1 MKALSRSSEWPHIE
15 SKIRL
20 VVKSSPFFTVN
31 SAMPAKGQLHLC
43 ENTTSTRARL
53 QINFACPFLGKI
65 FLICDFIFFLSGFSF
80 ANIHESLDSRGKKG
94 YFLAPLNHFHP
105 LHRHINISWV
115 ITGESSPRHIAS
127 GLTQTRKPRFPS
139 ASRQP
144 LSYTLT
150 IHDSFSKWI

>member
-1 MKALSRSSEWPHIE
+1 MKARSRSSEWPHIE

-65 FLICDFIFFLSGFSF
+65 FLICDFIFCLSGFSF
-80 ANIHESLDSRGKKG
+80 ANIHESQDSRGEKRL
-94 YFLAPLNHFHP
+94 FF
-105 LHRHINISWV
+105 
-115 ITGESSPRHIAS
+115 SSS
-127 GLTQTRKPRFPS
+127 
-139 ASRQP
+139 QP
-144 LSYTLT
+144 LLPASQTHKHQLGNYCRELT
-150 IHDSFSKWI
+150 SSHT